1 MIFTGGG
8 GSLPIPNTPA
18 EWLGLALVILVVV
31 WLIRQWFEQ
40 D

>member
-8 GSLPIPNTPA
+8 GSLPIPNTPT
-18 EWLGLALVILVVV
+18 EWLGLVVVIVLVV
-31 WLIRQWFEQ
+31 WLIRQWLEH